1 MKRKNEYKGIYT
13 SIATLIN
20 IIIITGMYA
29 YVWYTFYRR
38 IMGNNIFRRPGN
50 FLVIAVYAALYFIL
64 QNVYGGFKI
73 GHLKLSDVLFAGL
86 LSTLINTAFA
96 YAQICLIAAALVKP
110 TPLLFL
116 FCADIAVLVLW
127 GMFADMLFYKLF
139 PPREILLIVGNE
151 HYSKLRSN
159 FDSRYEKFQIAED
172 IAIADTD
179 LETVK
184 QKALQYGSVIL
195 YDIEANIRNILL
207 KFCFENSVRVYVTP
221 KISDVIMRGGSVV
234 DLFDT
239 PLVLC
244 RNFGLTL
251 GQRIVKRIMDIVLSS
266 IGIIITAPVMLI
278 IAIAIKIEDGGPVF
292 FKQRRSTLDNTR
304 FNILKFRSMVVDA
317 DKDGFRGASAHD
329 ERITKVGRLIRPFR
343 LDELPQFFNVFRGDM
358 SIVGPRP
365 ERVEHMKA
373 FTSEIPEFPFRL
385 KVKGGLTGYAQV
397 YGKYNT
403 TPLDKLKLD
412 LIYIQNY
419 SFRLDVKLL
428 LMTIKI
434 LFQKESTEGFDE
446 KETKKIYQNYI
457 KTQEPK
463 SAEKKDKK
471 DDGGEKNEKN

>member
-13 SIATLIN
+13 TFTMLLNIAV
-20 IIIITGMYA
+20 ITGMYA

-38 IMGNNIFRRPGN
+38 IMGNNIFRGPGN
-50 FLVIAVYAALYFIL
+50 LLVIAVYAALYIIL

-86 LSTLINTAFA
+86 LANLINTAFA
-96 YAQICLIAAALVKP
+96 YAQICLIAGAVVQP
-110 TPLLFL
+110 TPLIFL
-116 FCADIAVLVLW
+116 FFADIAVLVLW
-127 GMFADMLFYKLF
+127 GMFADLLFYRLF

-151 HYSKLRSN
+151 HYYKLRSN
-159 FDSRYEKFQIAED
+159 FESRYEKFQIAED
-172 IAIADTD
+172 ISIADSD
-179 LETVK
+179 LETIK

-195 YDIEANIRNILL
+195 YDIEAKNRNILL

-244 RNFGLTL
+244 RNFGLTF
-251 GQRIVKRIMDIVLSS
+251 GQRLVKRAMDIALSLF
-266 IGIIITAPVMLI
+266 GIIVASPIMLL
-278 IAIAIKIEDGGPVF
+278 IAVAIKIEDGGPVF
-292 FKQRRSTLDNTR
+292 FKQKRATLDNTS
-304 FNILKFRSMVVDA
+304 FKILKFRSMVVDA
-317 DKDGFRGASAHD
+317 DKDGFKGATSND
-329 ERITKVGRLIRPFR
+329 KRITKVGKLIRPFR
-343 LDELPQFFNVFRGDM
+343 LDELPQLFNILKGDM
-358 SIVGPRP
+358 SVVGPRP

-373 FTSEIPEFPFRL
+373 YTSEIPEFPFRL

-419 SFRLDVKLL
+419 SLRLDIKLL
-428 LMTIKI
+428 LMTLKI
-434 LFQKESTEGFDE
+434 AFQKESTEGFDE
-446 KETKKIYQNYI
+446 KETKKIFQNYI
-457 KTQEPK
+457 KAQEESKPK
-463 SAEKKDKK
+463 TEEK
-471 DDGGEKNEKN
+471 KNEKD

>member
-13 SIATLIN
+13 SFVTVLN
-20 IIIITGMYA
+20 LIIITGMYA

-38 IMGNNIFRRPGN
+38 IMGNNIFRGPGN
-50 FLVIAVYAALYFIL
+50 LLVIAVYAALYFIL

-86 LSTLINTAFA
+86 LSNAINTVFA
-96 YAQICLIAAALVKP
+96 YAQICLIAGALVKP
-110 TPLLFL
+110 TPLIFL

-151 HYSKLRSN
+151 HYYKLRSN
-159 FDSRYEKFQIAED
+159 FESRYEKFQIAED

-179 LETVK
+179 LEFIK

-195 YDIEANIRNILL
+195 YDIEAKNRNILL

-244 RNFGLTL
+244 RNFGLTF
-251 GQRIVKRIMDIVLSS
+251 GQRAVKRLMDIAISS
-266 IGIIITAPVMLI
+266 VGIILTAPLMLL
-278 IAIAIKIEDGGPVF
+278 IAIAIKIEDGGPVL
-292 FKQRRSTLDNTR
+292 FKQRRATLDNTR
-304 FNILKFRSMVVDA
+304 FSILKFRSMIVDA
-317 DKDGFRGASAHD
+317 DKDGFHGATAHD
-329 ERITKVGRLIRPFR
+329 DRITKVGRLIRPFR
-343 LDELPQFFNVFRGDM
+343 LDELPQLFNVLKGDM

-365 ERVEHMKA
+365 ERIEHMKA
-373 FTSEIPEFPFRL
+373 YTAEIPEFPFRL

-434 LFQKESTEGFDE
+434 VFQKESTEAFEESDAQKVFE
-446 KETKKIYQNYI
+446 DYT
-457 KTQEPK
+457 KTQEAK
-463 SAEKKDKK
+463 ASEKEANN
-471 DDGGEKNEKN
+471 GGEKNEKD

>member
-13 SIATLIN
+13 SIATLIHLL
-20 IIIITGMYA
+20 IITGMYA

-38 IMGNNIFRRPGN
+38 IMGNNIFRGPGN
-50 FLVIAVYAALYFIL
+50 LLVIAVYTALYFIL

-73 GHLKLSDVLFAGL
+73 GHLKLTDVLFAGL
-86 LSTLINTAFA
+86 LSNLIHTAFA
-96 YAQICLIAAALVKP
+96 YAQICLIARALVSP
-110 TPLLFL
+110 IPLIFL
-116 FCADIAVLVLW
+116 FFADIAVLVLW
-127 GMFADMLFYKLF
+127 GMFGDMFFYKLF
-139 PPREILLIVGNE
+139 PPREILLIVGSE
-151 HYSKLRSN
+151 HYSKLRSK
-159 FDSRYEKFQIAED
+159 FEARYEKFKIAES
-172 IAIADTD
+172 IAFAETD
-179 LETVK
+179 LETIK

-195 YDIEANIRNILL
+195 CDLEAKNRNILL

-244 RNFGLTL
+244 RNFGLTF
-251 GQRIVKRIMDIVLSS
+251 GQRAVKRVMDILISS
-266 IGIIITAPVMLI
+266 IMIILTSPIMLI
-278 IAIAIKIEDGGPVF
+278 VALAIKIEDRGPVL
-292 FKQRRSTLDNTR
+292 FKQKRSTLDNTT
-304 FNILKFRSMVVDA
+304 FKILKFRSMVVDA
-317 DKDGFRGASAHD
+317 DKDGFHGATKD
-329 ERITKVGRLIRPFR
+329 DDRITKVGKIIRPFR
-343 LDELPQFFNVFRGDM
+343 IDELPQLFNVLKGDM

-373 FTSEIPEFPFRL
+373 YTSEIPEFPFRL

-419 SFRLDVKLL
+419 SFRLDIKLL

-434 LFQKESTEGFDE
+434 LFQKESTEGFEENDTKKVYNNYVKAGGSEE
-446 KETKKIYQNYI
+446 KESN
-457 KTQEPK
+457 
-463 SAEKKDKK
+463 KDTTN
-471 DDGGEKNEKN
+471 GGEKNEKD